1 MSDLSSTQFFQ
12 VEPGPQISA
21 KDIFEIVYKALKEK
35 GYNPVNQIVGYIMS
49 GDPTYITSFNGARS
63 LIMKVERDELVEELL
78 KAYIE
83 HIAWEL
89 SDNES
94 NGTGLWDED
103 CRCCY
108 QRPARTYGP
117 GN

>member
-21 KDIFEIVYKALKEK
+21 KDILDIVYKALKEK

-49 GDPTYITSFNGARS
+49 GDPTYITSHKGARS

-83 HIAWEL
+83 HNAWE
-89 SDNES
+89 
-94 NGTGLWDED
+94 
-103 CRCCY
+103 
-108 QRPARTYGP
+108 
-117 GN
+117 

>member
-49 GDPTYITSFNGARS
+49 GDPTYITSHKNARS
-63 LIMKVERDELVEELL
+63 LIMKVERDEILEVLFENYIDTQL
-78 KAYIE
+78 K
-83 HIAWEL
+83 
-89 SDNES
+89 
-94 NGTGLWDED
+94 
-103 CRCCY
+103 
-108 QRPARTYGP
+108 
-117 GN
+117 